1 MTVRS
6 SGKPGIQIEIPGFG
20 QLDTRTLVTDYSG
33 TLSRGGKLS
42 PGVAERLVKLEEV
55 VDIHVLTSDTFNTVR
70 RELAD
75 IPVRIE
81 ILDGENHD
89 VQKQEYVTGRCV
101 ARHVAALGN
110 GTNDRLLLKA
120 VRQAGGLAIAVDNGE
135 GCSVDA
141 ILSANLFIA
150 GAANA
155 LDLLLEPDRCKATLR
170 F

>member
-20 QLDTRTLVTDYSG
+20 QFDIRTLVTDYSG
-33 TLSRGGKLS
+33 TLSCGGKLS
-42 PGVAERLVKLEEV
+42 AGVAERLVKLGGV

-75 IPVRIE
+75 IPAHIE
-81 ILDGENHD
+81 ILERENHD
-89 VQKQEYVTGRCV
+89 VQKQEYVTDRCV
-101 ARHVAALGN
+101 VRHVAALGN

-120 VRQAGGLAIAVDNGE
+120 VQEAGGLAVAVDNGE

-141 ILSANLFIA
+141 MVNANLFIA

-155 LDLLLEPDRCKATLR
+155 LELLLEPDRCKATLR